1 MANAAQ
7 ATTGSPYSFL
17 TGSADLYT
25 WYEKAK
31 QIMGR
36 RIYQRADAR
45 VILHN
50 KKHSRSLATML
61 FGSILVNVFSSII
74 VVSKRLTRFVAA
86 FYLLDDNA

>member
-1 MANAAQ
+1 
-7 ATTGSPYSFL
+7 
-17 TGSADLYT
+17 
-25 WYEKAK
+25 
-31 QIMGR
+31 MGR

-61 FGSILVNVFSSII
+61 FESILVNVFSSII
-74 VVSKRLTRFVAA
+74 VVSKRLTRFVAV